1 MATVR
6 KRQRADAQGKIKISW
21 FVDYYDRQG
30 KRRREFLPSKRAAD
44 NRRLE
49 IENGLKAGIHVADA
63 DSTTVGEAAR
73 QWLHRGVT
81 LQLERG
87 SLRLYDQLVRLGIEP
102 ELGKSKLSRLTGPM
116 VEDWASGLLDKFS
129 LNRARRILSAL
140 CSVVAYAKKRG
151 KVGENVVVDVE
162 IEDRPRLR
170 EKLTAEHSMPSIA
183 ELHRLLDTAKQQRGR
198 SAWLYPMVLTA
209 AYTGLRQGEL
219 RGLAW
224 GDVDLAESKITVRI
238 RADQQGV
245 LGTPKSAAGQRI
257 VPLAPDVVAALREW
271 KLASGRRELVFPGT
285 RCDSQSSISQS
296 AIGLAFAELQRR
308 AGIVDRDGKA
318 KYVFH
323 RLRHFYA
330 SAMIST
336 GVNIK
341 WLQAT
346 IGHKQ
351 IALTL
356 DHYGHLLHGAEDATA
371 YMAALQQAIG
381 GRHNI

>member
-6 KRQRADAQGKIKISW
+6 KRQRADAHGRIKTTW

-30 KRRREFLPSKRAAD
+30 KRRSEFLPSRRVAD
-44 NRRLE
+44 SRRLE
-49 IENGLKAGIHVADA
+49 IETELKAGTHVADA
-63 DSTTVGEAAR
+63 DSVTVGEAAR
-73 QWLHRGVT
+73 QWLQRGAK
-81 LQLERG
+81 LNLESG

-102 ELGKSKLSRLTGPM
+102 ELGKVKLSRLTAPM
-116 VEDWASGLLDKFS
+116 IEGWAAGLLDKFT

-140 CSVVAYAKKRG
+140 RSVIAYAKKHG
-151 KVGENVVVDVE
+151 KVGANVAADVT

-170 EKLTAEHSMPSIA
+170 EKLTAGHSMPTIV
-183 ELHRLLDTAKQQRGR
+183 ELHLLLDTAKQRRGR
-198 SAWLYPMVLTA
+198 GAWLYPMVLLA

-224 GDVDLAESKITVRI
+224 PDVDLAGSKIAVRI

-245 LGTPKSAAGQRI
+245 LGTPKSEAGQRI

-271 KLASGRRELVFPGT
+271 KLASGGREMVFPGT
-285 RCDSQSSISQS
+285 RSDSQSSISQS
-296 AIGLAFAELQRR
+296 AIGLAFADLQKR
-308 AGIVDRDGKA
+308 AGVVGADGEA

-346 IGHKQ
+346 IGHKK
-351 IALTL
+351 IALTI

-381 GRHNI
+381 GRHNT